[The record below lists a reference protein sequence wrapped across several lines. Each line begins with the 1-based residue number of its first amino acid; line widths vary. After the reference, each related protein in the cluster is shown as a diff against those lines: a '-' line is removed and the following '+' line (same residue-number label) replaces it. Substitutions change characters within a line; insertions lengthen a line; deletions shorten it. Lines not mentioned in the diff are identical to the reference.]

1 LRLSETEARQL
12 LEKLLIDKLPAED
25 GVVTELLEVLTYL
38 PLAITQAA
46 AYLNEN
52 KTLVVEYMRLLRNTE
67 RDMVELLEAEFED
80 DTRYRG
86 AQNAVANTW
95 VVSFEQIRK
104 NAEAAI
110 LLSFIG
116 QVESKAIP
124 RSMLPP
130 VGSEQKMTRA
140 IGVLCGYSF
149 LSVRAD
155 GRTYDMHRLVH
166 VASRVWLTRQDAAGE
181 GKRAALVHLGKIF
194 STDSW
199 EERDRWRDFL
209 PHVMKAVEVYGEDED
224 WGEEACHVGYWVGR
238 CLQVEGRHR
247 EAVAMLER
255 VVRAREETLDKTH
268 PSRLASQHELA
279 SAYRADGRVKKAI
292 RLLEQVVKTREET
305 LDKTHPDRLASQ
317 HNLAMA
323 YRADGRIKEAIALL
337 EQVVK
342 TGEETLDKT
351 HPDRLASQH
360 NLAWAYR
367 ADGRVKEAITLLEQV
382 VKTRE
387 ETLDK
392 AHPHRMVSQC
402 LLASAYLADGRI
414 KEAITSLE
422 QVVKTHEE
430 TLDKT
435 HPSRLA
441 SQHELAMAYLADG
454 RVKEAS
460 DLFQHLVAV
469 RRGTLPVDHPDLT
482 KSERWLD
489 FLQSESHSGG

>member
-1 LRLSETEARQL
+1 METVKQKLFGDEGRASCRVAIAGLGGVGKTQLALQIAVWAEQNKPGWHVLWVPALSMASFEQACRAIVLELGLERADNADAKELLRNYLESEESGHWLLVVDNADSEEVMGDGEQRGIRDFLPRTDRGRFLFTTRTRSIATRLAGREVVDLSRLSKTEATQL
-12 LEKLLIDKLPAED
+12 LEKLLIDELPAEE
-25 GVVTELLEVLTYL
+25 GVVTELLEILTYL

-52 KTLVVEYMRLLRNTE
+52 KTPVVEYMRLLRNTE
-67 RDMVELLEAEFED
+67 RDMVELLEVEFED

-95 VVSFEQIRK
+95 VVSFEQIQK
-104 NAEAAI
+104 NAEAAM

-166 VASRVWLTRQDAAGE
+166 VASRVWLTRQDTAGE
-181 GKRAALVHLGKIF
+181 RKRAGLVHLGEIF

-199 EERDRWRDFL
+199 EERERWRDFL

-279 SAYRADGRVKKAI
+279 
-292 RLLEQVVKTREET
+292 
-305 LDKTHPDRLASQ
+305 
-317 HNLAMA
+317 
-323 YRADGRIKEAIALL
+323 
-337 EQVVK
+337 
-342 TGEETLDKT
+342 
-351 HPDRLASQH
+351 
-360 NLAWAYR
+360 
-367 ADGRVKEAITLLEQV
+367 
-382 VKTRE
+382 
-387 ETLDK
+387 
-392 AHPHRMVSQC
+392 
-402 LLASAYLADGRI
+402 
-414 KEAITSLE
+414 
-422 QVVKTHEE
+422 
-430 TLDKT
+430 
-435 HPSRLA
+435 
-441 SQHELAMAYLADG
+441 MAYLADG